1 MMRFKDLFEIKS
13 SDLGINQTV
22 AIADYLLTLEKSFES
37 YVPDIIKI
45 RP

>member
-1 MMRFKDLFEIKS
+1 MMSFKDLFKIKS
-13 SDLGINQTV
+13 SDLGINQIV

-37 YVPDIIKI
+37 YVPEIIKM